1 MNAVAALTHLLIPQD
16 SNNHRARLLQL
27 PIVLLLLFTFVAS
40 QYGVRTVQEPQILGY
55 ASQISTTEVIR
66 LTNIKRNEN
75 GLSTLKENATLDA
88 AAKAKGQ
95 DMLAKGYWA
104 HVAPDGTQPWDF
116 FKAVGYK
123 YRYAGEN
130 LARDFSNPDS
140 AVQAWMASPS
150 HRENMLSD
158 RYKEIGVAVVDGNL
172 NGKDTTIIVQLFG
185 TTLAGSPSV
194 PVAAAQDKSV
204 KSATAETK
212 PEAITPA
219 LVTPAPEPAERFV
232 PTVEASPY
240 DYAKILSFGVVGFIF
255 FALVVDAGVM
265 WYKGVNR
272 KGSKSFAQIAF
283 FGLILGLIIAVKVGQ
298 II

>member
-16 SNNHRARLLQL
+16 SNSHRARLLQL
-27 PIVLLLLFTFVAS
+27 PIIVLLLFTFVLS
-40 QYGVRTVQEPQILGY
+40 QYGVHTVQEPQILGF

-75 GLSTLKENATLDA
+75 GLSTLKENSELDV

-95 DMLAKGYWA
+95 DMLSKGYWA
-104 HVAPDGTQPWDF
+104 HVSPDGTQPWDF

-130 LARDFSNPDS
+130 LARDFSNPDA
-140 AVQAWMASPS
+140 AVEAWMASPS

-185 TTLAGSPSV
+185 TTLAGSPQV
-194 PVAAAQDKSV
+194 PVAAAQNQTV
-204 KSATAETK
+204 KSAATETK
-212 PEAITPA
+212 PVVTSIA
-219 LVTPAPEPAERFV
+219 TPAPEPLEKLTPAV
-232 PTVEASPY
+232 ATPIQS

-255 FALVVDAGVM
+255 FALVIDAGVM
-265 WYKGVNR
+265 WYKGLAR

-283 FGLILGLIIAVKVGQ
+283 FGLILGLIVAAKVGQ

>member
-27 PIVLLLLFTFVAS
+27 PIIMLILFTFVVS
-40 QYGVRTVQEPQILGY
+40 QYGVRSVQEPQILGF

-66 LTNIKRNEN
+66 LTNIKRNQN
-75 GLSTLKENATLDA
+75 GLSTLKENTELDA

-95 DMLAKGYWA
+95 DMLSKGYWA
-104 HVAPDGTQPWDF
+104 HVSPDGTQPWDF

-140 AVQAWMASPS
+140 AVEAWMASPS

-172 NGKDTTIIVQLFG
+172 NGKDTTIVVQLFG
-185 TTLAGSPSV
+185 TTLAGAPQV
-194 PVAAAQDKSV
+194 PIAAAQNQTV
-204 KSATAETK
+204 KSATVEAK
-212 PEAITPA
+212 PAAAPA
-219 LVTPAPEPAERFV
+219 VLVTPAPEPAEKFAATAV
-232 PTVEASPY
+232 VAQS

-265 WYKGVNR
+265 WYKGVAR

-283 FGLILGLIIAVKVGQ
+283 FGLILGLIVAAKVGQ